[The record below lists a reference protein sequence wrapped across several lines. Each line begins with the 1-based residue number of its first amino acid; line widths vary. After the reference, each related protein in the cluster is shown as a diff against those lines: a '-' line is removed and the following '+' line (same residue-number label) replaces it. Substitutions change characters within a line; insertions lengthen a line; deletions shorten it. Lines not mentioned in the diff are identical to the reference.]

1 MTEVIWINNQEFELT
16 IDLKHKVWELYN
28 YTKQEL
34 IKEGTIK

>member
-1 MTEVIWINNQEFELT
+1 MTTTFWVNNQEFELT
-16 IDLKHKVWELYN
+16 IDTKHNLWEVFN